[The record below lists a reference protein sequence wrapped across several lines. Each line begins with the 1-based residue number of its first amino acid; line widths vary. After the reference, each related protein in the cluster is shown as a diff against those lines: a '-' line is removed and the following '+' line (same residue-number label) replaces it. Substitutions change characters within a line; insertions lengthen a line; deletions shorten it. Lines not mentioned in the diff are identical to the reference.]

1 MTNFT
6 RLSLICVLA
15 AVPAL
20 ADNELWSVV
29 QGITPGTLIEVQ
41 LKDVKHR
48 GVLTAAT
55 EKSVSL
61 NTGTGEMSLLQ
72 PQIRKVK
79 VARAISGAGLSWVA
93 LSVPQRES
101 RPLHLLAPW
110 GQTRAHFE
118 PATVIG
124 AGAVIGF
131 GIGAGVG
138 VLTALAPA
146 TTRCMRLRG
155 VNPAKYTA
163 AERTAGSD
171 Y

>member
-1 MTNFT
+1 MGGIIGTAAG
-6 RLSLICVLA
+6 IAA
-15 AVPAL
+15 AVPFGAVR
-20 ADNELWSVV
+20 ANE
-29 QGITPGTLIEVQ
+29 GT
-41 LKDVKHR
+41 
-48 GVLTAAT
+48 
-55 EKSVSL
+55 
-61 NTGTGEMSLLQ
+61 
-72 PQIRKVK
+72 
-79 VARAISGAGLSWVA
+79 
-93 LSVPQRES
+93 
-101 RPLHLLAPW
+101 
-110 GQTRAHFE
+110 FE